1 MRRLFVLAIS
11 IALFGTLALPV
22 SAASGTGPPPIPT
35 CGPPTGSPGPCQET
49 DHFGQLQFYG
59 SPLPGCTG
67 IFTEWVFVQQTGN
80 GVQHVNV
87 NAAQDFWFTSTM
99 VGPATLVVGTVL
111 LDSNGK
117 PIFDSNGNPIFTA
130 DPTKPVFVGQ
140 LQQWFGAS
148 FNNKNFSNSGT
159 LNLQA
164 TAVDG
169 SMTIAAHFNFH
180 INTTGMQPG
189 IPNLNSA
196 HFDVTC
202 TSS

>member
-1 MRRLFVLAIS
+1 LLVLS
-11 IALFGTLALPV
+11 LCFALFGALALPV

-49 DHFGQLQFYG
+49 DHYGQLQFYG

-117 PIFDSNGNPIFTA
+117 PIFDSNGNPIFTP

-180 INTTGMQPG
+180 INTTGMQPA

-196 HFDVTC
+196 HFDLTC

>member
-1 MRRLFVLAIS
+1 MRRLFVLAIC

-49 DHFGQLQFYG
+49 DHFGQLAFYG

-67 IFTEWVFVQQTGN
+67 IFTEWAFIQQTGN

-87 NAAQDFWFTSTM
+87 NRAQDFWFTSTM
-99 VGPATLVVGTVL
+99 VGPMTLVVGTVL
-111 LDSNGK
+111 LDSDGR
-117 PIFDSNGNPIFTA
+117 PILDSNGNPIFTR
-130 DPTKPVFVGQ
+130 DLSKPTFTGQ

-164 TAVDG
+164 TGSDG
-169 SMTIAAHFNFH
+169 SSISVHFNIH
-180 INTTGMQPG
+180 INTTGMQPF
-189 IPNLNSA
+189 IPNMNSA
-196 HFDVTC
+196 HFDVRC
-202 TSS
+202 S

>member
-1 MRRLFVLAIS
+1 MRRLLVVSLCF
-11 IALFGTLALPV
+11 ALFGALALPV

-49 DHFGQLQFYG
+49 DHYGQLQFYG

-180 INTTGMQPG
+180 INTTGMQPA

>member
-1 MRRLFVLAIS
+1 MRRLLVVSLCF
-11 IALFGTLALPV
+11 ALFGALALPV

-49 DHFGQLQFYG
+49 DHYGQLQFYG

-111 LDSNGK
+111 LDSTGK
-117 PIFDSNGNPIFTA
+117 PIFDSNGNPIFTP
-130 DPTKPVFVGQ
+130 DPTKPVFAGQ

-180 INTTGMQPG
+180 INTTGMQPA

>member
-1 MRRLFVLAIS
+1 MRRLLVLS
-11 IALFGTLALPV
+11 LCFALFGALALPV

-49 DHFGQLQFYG
+49 DHYGQLQFYG

-111 LDSNGK
+111 LDSHGK
-117 PIFDSNGNPIFTA
+117 PILDSNGNPIFTA

-180 INTTGMQPG
+180 INTTGMQPA